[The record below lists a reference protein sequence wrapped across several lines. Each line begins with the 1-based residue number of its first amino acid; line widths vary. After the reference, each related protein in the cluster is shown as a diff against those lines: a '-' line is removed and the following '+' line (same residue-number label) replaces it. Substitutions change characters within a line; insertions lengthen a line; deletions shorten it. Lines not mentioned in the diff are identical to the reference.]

1 MKNRNLYIALIT
13 ASFLATSAVSCKKDL
28 LKTNPNNV
36 TKDDYYK
43 TAAELQLGTNAIYSV
58 IRGNSLTTREWFFLH
73 DLRSDEARSG
83 GGQLEAFRAALLNGP
98 ADATNSVVGSVF
110 NACYVMIHRA
120 NVIITKGPK
129 VTDNPAL
136 VKRLI
141 AEAKFFRAWAYFE
154 LVSQWGGV
162 PIQLTPVE
170 DPTDYKPRSTE
181 AQVYAQI
188 IADADAAY
196 ADLPNKS
203 EYATA
208 DRGRVTKAAAL
219 MIKARALMQSGDY
232 AGAKAAL
239 LLIPTSGAN
248 GYSLMPRY
256 LDNFEEEAEYNNE
269 SIFEVSNAERNGDNT
284 YNYPGFGDG
293 NVASTTSRSQEYN
306 TTAWR
311 NLIPSDKYLNEF
323 ERVAGAITS
332 TKDDPRFT
340 YSFYKTGDLFFNGT
354 KTLTD
359 QMQNG
364 NISNITGIGPI
375 KTGFRKYI
383 TLYKKDINPNYTA
396 SGVNTRIYRYAEV
409 LLNLAE
415 CENELGNQ
423 GQAVIYLNQVRA
435 RADVNMPGYPTAQFP
450 VGTKDQVTRALMHE
464 KMVEMGNEQVRSV
477 DIIRWRKKG
486 YYPTVAPE
494 PIVYINGAV
503 FNPGRDPLLPFP
515 TSELD
520 NNPLLNKTNNPG
532 Y

>member
-1 MKNRNLYIALIT
+1 MKKRNLYIALLT
-13 ASFLATSAVSCKKDL
+13 AGFLATSSVSCKKDL
-28 LKTNPNNV
+28 IKTNPNNV
-36 TKDDYYK
+36 TKDDYNK
-43 TAAELQLGTNAIYSV
+43 TAAELQLSTNAIYSV
-58 IRGNSLTTREWFFLH
+58 LRGNNLTTREWFFLH
-73 DLRSDEARSG
+73 DLRADEARSG
-83 GGQLEAFRAALLNGP
+83 GGQLEAFRAALLIGP

-120 NVIITKGPK
+120 NVVIAKGPTI
-129 VTDNPAL
+129 TDNTAL
-136 VKRLI
+136 AKRCI

-162 PIQLTPVE
+162 PMQLTPVE
-170 DPTDYKPRSTE
+170 DPTEYKPRSTE

-196 ADLPNKS
+196 LDLPTKS
-203 EYATA
+203 GYALA

-219 MIKARALMQSGDY
+219 MIKSRALMQSGDY

-239 LLIPTSGAN
+239 LLIPTSGAD
-248 GYSLMPRY
+248 GYSLTARY
-256 LDNFEEEAEYNNE
+256 LDNFEEEAEYNVE

-284 YNYPGFGDG
+284 YSYPGFGDG
-293 NVASTTSRSQEYN
+293 NNASTTSRSQEYN

-311 NLIPSDKYLNEF
+311 NMIPSDRYLNEF
-323 ERVAGAITS
+323 ERITGAIPS

-340 YSFYKTGDLFFNGT
+340 YSIYKTGDLFFNGT

-359 QMQNG
+359 AMQNG
-364 NISNITGIGPI
+364 NISNIVGIGQI

-383 TLYKKDINPNYTA
+383 TLYKKDINANYTA

-415 CENELGNQ
+415 CENELNNP
-423 GQAVIYLNQVRA
+423 GQAVIYLNQIRN
-435 RADVNMPGYPTAQFP
+435 RADVLMPTYPTTQFP
-450 VGTKDQVTRALMHE
+450 TTTKNEVAKAIMHE
-464 KMVEMGNEQVRSV
+464 RMVELGNEQVRSV

-486 YYPTVAPE
+486 YIPTVAPE
-494 PIVYINGAV
+494 PFPFFSAT
-503 FNPGRDPLLPFP
+503 RDNLLPLP
-515 TSELD
+515 TSEMD
-520 NNPLLNKTNNPG
+520 NNPLLNRTNNPG

>member
-1 MKNRNLYIALIT
+1 MKNKNLYIALIT
-13 ASFLATSAVSCKKDL
+13 AGFMATSAVSCKKDL
-28 LKTNPNNV
+28 LKTNPNAV
-36 TKDDYYK
+36 TSEDYNK
-43 TAAELQLGTNAIYSV
+43 TSAELLLSTNGIYSV
-58 IRGNSLTTREWFFLH
+58 LRGNNLTTREWFFLH

-98 ADATNSVVGSVF
+98 ADATNSVVGSVY

-120 NVIITKGPK
+120 NVVIAKGPS

-162 PIQLTPVE
+162 PIQLTPVSNPE
-170 DPTDYKPRSTE
+170 EYKPRATE

-203 EYATA
+203 GYAAA
-208 DRGRVTKAAAL
+208 DRGRATKAAAL
-219 MIKARALMQSGDY
+219 MVKARALMQSGDY

-239 LLIPTSGAN
+239 LLIPTSGAD
-248 GYSLMPRY
+248 GYGLVPRY
-256 LDNFEEEAEYNNE
+256 LDNFEEEGEFNNE
-269 SIFEVSNAERNGDNT
+269 SIFEVVNAERNGDNS

-311 NLIPSDKYLNEF
+311 NLIPSDRYLNEF
-323 ERVAGAITS
+323 ERIGGLHTS
-332 TKDDPRFT
+332 IKDDPRFAF
-340 YSFYKTGDLFFNGT
+340 SIYKTGDLFFNDT

-359 QMQNG
+359 AMQNG
-364 NISNITGIGPI
+364 NVSNIQGIGAI
-375 KTGFRKYI
+375 KTGFRKYQ
-383 TLYKKDINPNYTA
+383 TLYKKDVNSGYTA

-415 CENELGNQ
+415 CENELPG
-423 GQAVIYLNQVRA
+423 GQAAAVGYLNQLRTRA
-435 RADVNMPGYPTAQFP
+435 SVTMPTYPTAEFP
-450 VGTKDQVTRALMHE
+450 TTTKDQVTKAIMHE
-464 KMVEMGNEQVRSV
+464 KMVEMGDEQVRSI

-486 YYPTVAPE
+486 YIPTLAPE
-494 PIVYINGAV
+494 PMPFFSAS
-503 FNPGRDPLLPFP
+503 RDNLLPFP
-515 TSELD
+515 TSEMD
-520 NNPLLNKTNNPG
+520 NNPLLNRTNNPG